1 MQSLSN
7 DEAKRIALAAQG
19 FGQPRPRKPGSK
31 DLKAVFERLKLI
43 QIDSVNVLARAHY
56 MPFFS
61 RLGPYRQALLDEL
74 AYRHQHIFE
83 QWAHEA
89 CFIPLEHY
97 PLFRYQME
105 RGRRWSARD
114 VGPERMAYFDAVLDE
129 LRARGP
135 LVVGQF
141 DGDGRRGSW
150 WGWGDA
156 KVALEYHFA
165 HGKIAVRE
173 RRNFTRV
180 YDLAERV
187 FPPEVLARPALTE
200 HEAQRQQLRNSLD
213 ALGVATE
220 RDLADYYRL
229 KLTAIRPRMNELVDA
244 GEAVPLRV
252 EGWKEPAFLAPG
264 IAQAPA
270 SRATAILSP
279 FDNLIW
285 DRARTERIFGFF
297 YRIEIYTRPEK
308 RVHGYYVLPFM
319 HNNQLA
325 ARVDLKANRQASV
338 LEVRAAHLEPGANAA
353 RTAAALTRELKR
365 IGEWLALD
373 GIEVWVNG
381 SLAPA
386 LVRALGP
393 DAVAAESR

>member
-1 MQSLSN
+1 MQHHPA
-7 DEAKRIALAAQG
+7 EVAVALAEC
-19 FGQPRPRKPGSK
+19 F
-31 DLKAVFERLKLI
+31 RL
-43 QIDSVNVLARAHY
+43 D
-56 MPFFS
+56 F
-61 RLGPYRQALLDEL
+61 
-74 AYRHQHIFE
+74 
-83 QWAHEA
+83 
-89 CFIPLEHY
+89 
-97 PLFRYQME
+97 
-105 RGRRWSARD
+105 
-114 VGPERMAYFDAVLDE
+114 
-129 LRARGP
+129 
-135 LVVGQF
+135 VGQF